1 VVEGYGRSAYNHFFN
16 AKSGSFLMSK
26 LERPLIEKYWQRVGG
41 TIVFEFPMV
50 RGSATCGRRY
60 ADALILPNAETK
72 IARAQDISL
81 AGEDIIVIQ
90 AKHAR
95 LGMSLMGQAI
105 FSIELMRPFN
115 PKSIRS
121 IAICTKDCSVLRPL
135 LDKYPEVEAVVIEK

>member
-1 VVEGYGRSAYNHFFN
+1 
-16 AKSGSFLMSK
+16 MSK

-50 RGSATCGRRY
+50 RGSATCGKRHS
-60 ADALILPNAETK
+60 DALILPNAETK
-72 IARAQDISL
+72 IANAQDVSL
-81 AGEDIIVIQ
+81 EGEDIIIIQ
-90 AKHAR
+90 AKDTR
-95 LGMSLMGQAI
+95 LGMYLMGQAV

-135 LDKYPEVEAVVIEK
+135 LDKYPEVEVVVIEK